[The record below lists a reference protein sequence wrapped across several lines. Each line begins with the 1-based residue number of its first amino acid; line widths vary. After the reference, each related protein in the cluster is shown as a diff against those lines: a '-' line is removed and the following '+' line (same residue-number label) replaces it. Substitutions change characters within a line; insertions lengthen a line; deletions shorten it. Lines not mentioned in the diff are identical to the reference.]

1 MSMQQDDLQSL
12 RDRIKALEM
21 QVLTLE
27 NQNRELRQSELAQQL
42 NDEKLSE
49 IQRIAS
55 IYSWEVNVV
64 SRRLKCSDMLK
75 SILHPPL
82 SEYLTV
88 EDLYQIIHP
97 DDVEHYR
104 KLYDDSVDAEK
115 PFELEHRIILQNG
128 SERIVRHFCKTF
140 FLSNGMPFKSMGLMQ
155 DVTQLKKTEE
165 QLRQAIIEA
174 EAANEAKSS
183 FLANMSHE
191 IRTPVN
197 GVIGMTH
204 LLLDSALD
212 QVQRDYVETIRH
224 SGDALLAV
232 INDVLDFSK
241 IEAGKMEL
249 EQFDFDLCSTVEDAL
264 EILAESAARKHL
276 EIAYL
281 AERGVETWVRGDPSR
296 IRQILLNLVGNAIK
310 FTNSGEV
317 VVKLTRNGQEGAEAD
332 FIRFEVID
340 SGIGISARAQTK
352 LFQAFSQADS
362 SITRKHGGSGLGL
375 VICDRLVALMDG
387 EIGLDSTPGKGST
400 FWFTARLPASVER
413 QQTLAVDAMKPVKV
427 LFVSQNKPFLQLSVR
442 QLKNWQFQVTAVTEG
457 EQALIALQKV
467 EPCFN
472 LVIADTQLEDMA
484 GGMLVEK
491 IRAIPEISKTHIIL
505 LRQFGQRT
513 HQRYM
518 SSVDMFMTKPVRW
531 SRMYRHILSV
541 FRQDHGNPV
550 SHQQHSLNNHAV
562 ASFQFRVLLVDDNIV
577 NQKIAEHMLQ
587 RIHCQADIAENGRE
601 ALEMLEKQRF
611 DLILM
616 DCQMPVMDGLT
627 ATEVIR
633 ANERMSGE
641 HIPIVAMTANTMKGD
656 MERCLSV
663 GMDDY
668 ISKPVRLR
676 QLYETLSRWL
686 PITDAVM
693 LETDIE
699 DSM

>member
-1 MSMQQDDLQSL
+1 MSMPKDDLQSL
-12 RDRIKALEM
+12 RDRIEALEM
-21 QVLTLE
+21 QVLSLE
-27 NQNRELRQSELAQQL
+27 NQNRELRQSELVQQL
-42 NDEKLSE
+42 NEEKLNE

-55 IYSWEVNVV
+55 IYSWEINVV

-75 SILHPPL
+75 SILHPPF

-97 DDVEHYR
+97 DDIGHYR
-104 KLYDDSVDAEK
+104 RLYDDSVDAEK

-165 QLRQAIIEA
+165 QLRRAITEA
-174 EAANEAKSS
+174 KAANEAKSS

-249 EQFDFDLCSTVEDAL
+249 EQVDFDLFSTVEDAL

-276 EIAYL
+276 EIAYVV
-281 AERGVETWVRGDPSR
+281 ERGVDAWVQGDPSR

-310 FTNSGEV
+310 FTSSGGV
-317 VVKLTRNGQEGAEAD
+317 VVMLTRDVQGTQSD

-340 SGIGISARAQTK
+340 SGIGISAQAQAK
-352 LFQAFSQADS
+352 LFQAFTQADT

-375 VICDRLVALMDG
+375 AICDRLVTLMDG
-387 EIGLDSTPGKGST
+387 EIGVNSVPGEGST
-400 FWFTARLPASVER
+400 FWFTARLPVSVQR
-413 QQTLAVDAMKPVKV
+413 QQAPAEEIMKHMNV
-427 LFVSQNKPFLQLSVR
+427 LCISQNEPFLQLITR
-442 QLKNWQFQVTAVTEG
+442 QLTNWHCQVTAVTDH
-457 EQALIALQKV
+457 EQALTELQKV
-467 EPCFN
+467 DLGFN
-472 LVIADTQLEDMA
+472 LVIVDTQLEDMR
-484 GGMLVEK
+484 LVAK
-491 IRAIPEISKTHIIL
+491 IRALPEMSKIHIIL
-505 LRQFGQRT
+505 LRRFGQHT
-513 HQRYM
+513 DQSYM
-518 SSVDMFMTKPVRW
+518 SSVDMFITKPIRW
-531 SRMYRHILSV
+531 TRMYRYILSV
-541 FRQDHGNPV
+541 FSQENGTTVNH
-550 SHQQHSLNNHAV
+550 HQQHSLGDHAV
-562 ASFQFRVLLVDDNIV
+562 ASLRFRVLLVDDNII
-577 NQKIAEHMLQ
+577 NQKVAEHMLL
-587 RIHCQADIAENGRE
+587 RVRCQVDIAENGRE
-601 ALEMLEKQRF
+601 ALDMLERQKF
-611 DLILM
+611 DLVLM

-627 ATEVIR
+627 ATEMIR
-633 ANERMSGE
+633 ANERISGE
-641 HIPIVAMTANTMKGD
+641 HIPIVAMTANTMKED
-656 MERCLSV
+656 MEKCLSV

-668 ISKPVRLR
+668 ISKPVRPQ
-676 QLYETLSRWL
+676 QLYDTLQRWL
-686 PITDAVM
+686 PLPDAVI
-693 LETDIE
+693 LGADIE
-699 DSM
+699 DS